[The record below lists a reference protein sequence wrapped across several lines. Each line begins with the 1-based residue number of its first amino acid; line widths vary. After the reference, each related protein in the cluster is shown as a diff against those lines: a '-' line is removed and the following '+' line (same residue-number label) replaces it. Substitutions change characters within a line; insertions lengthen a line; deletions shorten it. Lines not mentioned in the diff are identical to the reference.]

1 MVPYLTTRQFRLGP
15 GHVTVDGDK
24 RHPTVTCWQS
34 AGAWFTEPV
43 RIVVLSDTHVRD
55 ARLAGPDDLGL
66 SNAAA
71 DEIRRADVVLHC
83 GDVVEPELLRRLRE
97 AKPVHAVLGNNDTA
111 LHGVLPERLIVEAD
125 GVRIAMVHDSGPTKG
140 RPARVH
146 RMFPDCDVVVFGH
159 SHMPVNEAGLDGQWL
174 LNPGSPTQRRR
185 SPAHTIG
192 VIETRDGAFWSAEIV
207 EV

>member
-1 MVPYLTTRQFRLGP
+1 MR
-15 GHVTVDGDK
+15 HV
-24 RHPTVTCWQS
+24 TVTCWQS
-34 AGAWFTEPV
+34 ACAWFTEPV

-55 ARLAGPDDLGL
+55 ARLTGPDDLGL
-66 SNAAA
+66 SDAAV

-83 GDVVEPELLRRLRE
+83 GDVVEPGLLAALR
-97 AKPVHAVLGNNDTA
+97 AISARFHAVLGNNDVA
-111 LHGVLPERLIVEAD
+111 LHGVLPERLLVEAD
-125 GVRIAMVHDSGPTKG
+125 GVRIGMVHDSGPTKG
-140 RPARVH
+140 RAARM
-146 RMFPDCDVVVFGH
+146 RRWFPDCDVVVFGH